1 MLLGDIGARPF
12 GRLANGRGD
21 GIATS
26 GLADDIE
33 NGLAI
38 GDAQFSGGVI
48 DIMACLN
55 TIRKQGEE
63 GSDAMDSGVFGAGIT
78 DVGFGGDAIDVET
91 QEGLGGGHNAGPRLG
106 SGPNQ
111 LIGVLAGWNL
121 Q

>member
-38 GDAQFSGGVI
+38 GDAQFGGGVI
-48 DIMACLN
+48 DIMARLN
-55 TIRKQGEE
+55 TIREQGEE
-63 GSDAMDSGVFGAGIT
+63 SSDAVDSSVFSTGIA
-78 DVGFGGDAIDVET
+78 DIGFGGDAINVET
-91 QEGLGGGHNAGPRLG
+91 QEGLGGGNDAGPGLG
-106 SGPNQ
+106 GGPNQ
-111 LIGVLAGWNL
+111 LVGVL
-121 Q
+121 